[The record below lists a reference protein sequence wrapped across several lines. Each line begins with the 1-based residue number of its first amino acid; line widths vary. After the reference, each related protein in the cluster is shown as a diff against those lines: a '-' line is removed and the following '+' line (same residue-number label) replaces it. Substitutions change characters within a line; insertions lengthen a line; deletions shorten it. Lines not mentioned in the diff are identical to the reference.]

1 MTTPRSSGVCAG
13 RTLVDGEVLRSC
25 LRTFNFVRNEAA
37 HHSRLW
43 NRVNT
48 EIPVLPPLER
58 CRWLEPLH
66 QDPNSLRRLF
76 GALTLM
82 RFMMRAIKPDS
93 AWHEQLKEH
102 IESFPKTDLVSLM
115 AAGFPDE
122 WQELP
127 IWK

>member
-1 MTTPRSSGVCAG
+1 MSTDSTGWVAQ
-13 RTLVDGEVLRSC
+13 
-25 LRTFNFVRNEAA
+25 VREGFHTA
-37 HHSRLW
+37 S
-43 NRVNT
+43 
-48 EIPVLPPLER
+48 LER

-102 IESFPKTDLVSLM
+102 IGSFPKTDLVSLH